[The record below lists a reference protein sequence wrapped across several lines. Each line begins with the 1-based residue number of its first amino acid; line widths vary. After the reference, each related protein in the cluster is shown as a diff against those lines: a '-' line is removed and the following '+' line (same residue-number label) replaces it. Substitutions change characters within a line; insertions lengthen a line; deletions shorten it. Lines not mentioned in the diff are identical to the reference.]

1 MTIDTVR
8 HRFRRWFSCA
18 ILLIGII
25 AYSWFGIPM
34 EAWAEE
40 VRLPTKIWEAP
51 SSNSGDTTPVLLPDW
66 SQISLGSFPAIGSNG
81 SIDGTSYISQL
92 GYDISRSW
100 TSGMTPDQ
108 YLKLGDLSEALHPE
122 DFSINAIASLL
133 GIDLNEAAL
142 SAFDPDISQVNETRG
157 Q

>member
-1 MTIDTVR
+1 MTIAIVR
-8 HRFRRWFSCA
+8 HRFRQWLSCA
-18 ILLIGII
+18 ILLIGIV
-25 AYSWFGIPM
+25 ASCWFGMPM

-40 VRLPTKIWEAP
+40 VRLPTKIWDVP
-51 SSNSGDTTPVLLPDW
+51 SSTTEGSTTPVLLPDW

-122 DFSINAIASLL
+122 DFSIDAIAS
-133 GIDLNEAAL
+133 
-142 SAFDPDISQVNETRG
+142 
-157 Q
+157 